1 MNSSTR
7 VRSAL
12 GAALVVLALVTAVGA
27 SARNL
32 DDDDDDGG
40 GDALRATLVPSA
52 AADAAIHGVN
62 PAGDWR
68 LRRGSARIERD
79 GELRVDLSR
88 LVLRA
93 TGRNDSVASVRA
105 ALYCSGTRADVTRSA
120 RLSRR
125 GDARIRDELNTPR
138 RCLAPTVLVQPNGND
153 RVFVA
158 ATGFVD

>member
-7 VRSAL
+7 VSSAL
-12 GAALVVLALVTAVGA
+12 AAVLVAFALVTAVGA

-32 DDDDDDGG
+32 DDDDDGG
-40 GDALRATLVPSA
+40 GDVLRATLLPSA
-52 AADAAIHGVN
+52 AGDAAIHGVS
-62 PAGDWR
+62 PAGEWR
-68 LRRGSARIERD
+68 LRRGSVRIERD

-93 TGRNDSVASVRA
+93 SGRNDSVASVRA

>member
-1 MNSSTR
+1 MNSRTG
-7 VRSAL
+7 VMAAFAVFAL
-12 GAALVVLALVTAVGA
+12 LTTAAA

-32 DDDDDDGG
+32 DDDEGG
-40 GDALRATLVPSA
+40 GDVLRAALVASA
-52 AADAAIHGVN
+52 AGDAATNGVA

-68 LRRGSARIERD
+68 LRRGSVRIERD
-79 GELRVDLSR
+79 DELRVEVSR
-88 LVLRA
+88 LVLRT
-93 TGRNDSVASVRA
+93 TGRNDSVDSIRA

-125 GDARIRDELNTPR
+125 GDARIRDELNVPR
-138 RCLAPTVLVQPNGND
+138 RCLAPTVLVQPSGND